1 MAVDPSRELAF
12 VANQGSVSVSIVD
25 YRKGIVLDEVPV
37 GERPSAILLHQNGR
51 FLAVAETGADA
62 IRYLHAN
69 TLATLSVQ
77 QVPDRPYG
85 LSFTPD
91 YQYLLVTHLLNGTVS
106 ILPTLP
112 YTKFLPILAV
122 GSTETRLQQDPGSSA
137 VNASKRPART
147 GMGRGTGRPAGQSL
161 RQSPGR
167 CPNRRCAGG
176 QLLETNHPRQRQSH
190 PCPRCG
196 HINFRLSAAPGERR
210 GPGNG
215 RTALPP
221 PFRRFDAAE
230 GMAGARHH
238 HGRGKQEATLYTAMG
253 HLCAVA
259 RESLTNRA
267 GN

>member
-77 QVPDRPYG
+77 QAPDRPYG

-91 YQYLLVTHLLNGTVS
+91 YQHLLVTHLLNGTVS
-106 ILPTLP
+106 TLPKLP
-112 YTKFLPILAV
+112 YTKFLPILAF

-137 VNASKRPART
+137 DAQTGAAPAVSYWKPTILVSDNRIPALAVDTSTFAFLLPQGSGAVQVTAELRFRRLFAALMQQKEWQAPDIIMAAESKKQPYTPQWAIYV
-147 GMGRGTGRPAGQSL
+147 P
-161 RQSPGR
+161 
-167 CPNRRCAGG
+167 
-176 QLLETNHPRQRQSH
+176 LLE
-190 PCPRCG
+190 
-196 HINFRLSAAPGERR
+196 
-210 GPGNG
+210 
-215 RTALPP
+215 
-221 PFRRFDAAE
+221 
-230 GMAGARHH
+230 
-238 HGRGKQEATLYTAMG
+238 
-253 HLCAVA
+253 
-259 RESLTNRA
+259 NR
-267 GN
+267 